1 MPKVIFNNKNSVFF
15 TALKTEVEQYFRQK
29 QIKRTGN
36 WKLYIKPG
44 ILIPSAV
51 LVVRYS
57 FVSAYAGSISRF
69 FMCIVGLYIRQYRL

>member
-15 TALKTEVEQYFRQK
+15 TALKTEVEQYFLQK

-44 ILIPSAV
+44 ITHPICRS
-51 LVVRYS
+51 LVRCS

-69 FMCIVGLYIRQYRL
+69 FMCVAGLYIRQYRL